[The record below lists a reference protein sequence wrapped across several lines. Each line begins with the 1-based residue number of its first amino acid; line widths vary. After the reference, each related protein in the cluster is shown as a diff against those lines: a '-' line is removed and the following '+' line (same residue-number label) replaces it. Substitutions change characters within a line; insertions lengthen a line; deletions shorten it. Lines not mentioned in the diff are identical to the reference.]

1 MILFYLFYIILF
13 YICMCIYICNIWL
26 YMYIYLNLF
35 QTIPASSWLSA
46 KNNPVAPNNQ
56 TDRRSLTPPPLQDLL
71 RQGLQLS
78 HVLDVIWM
86 FTPICHLCLGH
97 HGYNGGVY
105 IGWLGN
111 GWENHRSRSTVDVF
125 QPCWITGRQIIP
137 TWCLGGPTTQG
148 PGSGRHIATTAAL
161 MGNDRGTKRGCGEKE
176 TWKATL
182 W

>member
-1 MILFYLFYIILF
+1 
-13 YICMCIYICNIWL
+13 
-26 YMYIYLNLF
+26 MYISLNLF

-71 RQGLQLS
+71 WQGLQLS

-105 IGWLGN
+105 IGWLGKIIEVYKQWMFPSQPDHSN
-111 GWENHRSRSTVDVF
+111 WAAWGAQPHRVLD
-125 QPCWITGRQIIP
+125 
-137 TWCLGGPTTQG
+137 LG
-148 PGSGRHIATTAAL
+148 ATLLHCGTF
-161 MGNDRGTKRGCGEKE
+161 GNDRGTKRGCGEKE
-176 TWKATL
+176 TWKAKHAYVQPQTYPKNDKML
-182 W
+182 EQNGINI